1 MPEAIR
7 VTSVGLYHVKVLCRL
22 FTYIDAVIVDTPIFD
37 SDARREALQSAKTI
51 RERLDRAE
59 LFREYLDRRW
69 AWVGTQEVP
78 FEWEAMSELL
88 RQDIARIRTRLPAV
102 RR

>member
-51 RERLDRAE
+51 RERLDPAE
-59 LFREYLDRRW
+59 LFREYLDPRRPG
-69 AWVGTQEVP
+69 AATQEGP
-78 FEWEAMSELL
+78 SEGEPMSELL
-88 RQDIARIRTRLPAV
+88 RHAINRIRTRLP
-102 RR
+102 